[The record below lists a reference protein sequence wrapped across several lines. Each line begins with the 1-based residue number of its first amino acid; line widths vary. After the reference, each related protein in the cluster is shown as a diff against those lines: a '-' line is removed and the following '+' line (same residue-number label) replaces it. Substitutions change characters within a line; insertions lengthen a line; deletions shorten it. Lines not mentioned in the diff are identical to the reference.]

1 MVVVRD
7 PHIEKSN
14 SVSPPALL
22 ADASYFLAPQEV
34 TKKRCRATP
43 PVLRLLAQP
52 PARCPAFLAANGR
65 FRTRSLRSLRHA
77 EPETSVRGCDTR
89 RRRRRGAVA
98 SSTVVFFDY
107 RHLQLRG
114 HPICLDGAEK
124 RRAGRKKT
132 RRMSERPQGSEFGA
146 SRPDRASQGT
156 RRSLP
161 GAF

>member
-52 PARCPAFLAANGR
+52 PARCPAFLATNGQ
-65 FRTRSLRSLRHA
+65 FRTRFIRCALYAQTCGTGMPRPWLRYSAAKRLLNLNLSLKLNLNLNLIPSLNL
-77 EPETSVRGCDTR
+77 ENN
-89 RRRRRGAVA
+89 
-98 SSTVVFFDY
+98 
-107 RHLQLRG
+107 
-114 HPICLDGAEK
+114 
-124 RRAGRKKT
+124 
-132 RRMSERPQGSEFGA
+132 
-146 SRPDRASQGT
+146 
-156 RRSLP
+156 
-161 GAF
+161 